1 MLKNKQERRKFLLDK
16 NNWKVEQLSPTIRML
31 TLKLSDD
38 KEVRRIETQHII
50 PPGIKHWFDEFTK
63 VYHTDGE
70 YFGCDYS
77 TNDLIQYLTHHK
89 SDKYI
94 KDFEVKG
101 DNRDETE

>member
-1 MLKNKQERRKFLLDK
+1 MMLKNKEERRKFLLDK

-50 PPGIKHWFDEFTK
+50 PPGSKHWFEEFTK
-63 VYHTDGE
+63 FYHTDGE

-77 TNDLIQYLTHHK
+77 INDLIQYLTHHK

-101 DNRDETE
+101 EQ